1 MLIYWSFDTIFVFI
15 TQFFPIFAIDK
26 MINIMTKAERDRVFC
41 RTTYLNTTKLGS
53 FLGSDKLFTKK
64 FAKNIVN
71 MKTNKIT
78 AKDIRELGA
87 YGTLTALLPSYR
99 HCRTVC
105 NVVNYVRKSYPRADG
120 LGYWTRI
127 NGTTITIGVGDV
139 ERINRWMTIDEIKA
153 LTPKL

>member
-1 MLIYWSFDTIFVFI
+1 
-15 TQFFPIFAIDK
+15 
-26 MINIMTKAERDRVFC
+26 
-41 RTTYLNTTKLGS
+41 
-53 FLGSDKLFTKK
+53 
-64 FAKNIVN
+64 

-127 NGTTITIGVGDV
+127 NGTTITETDLSTCAIGSTTGTRGTFYLWNGV
-139 ERINRWMTIDEIKA
+139 
-153 LTPKL
+153 LQ

>member
-1 MLIYWSFDTIFVFI
+1 
-15 TQFFPIFAIDK
+15 
-26 MINIMTKAERDRVFC
+26 
-41 RTTYLNTTKLGS
+41 
-53 FLGSDKLFTKK
+53 
-64 FAKNIVN
+64 

-153 LTPKL
+153 LTPKF